1 MMPTIDLFNP
11 RVWVQFAVLA
21 AVVGAC
27 AWVAG
32 GVMSLAG
39 GPADAFYRVMRAGG
53 GLAATG
59 VTVSVVTEGVGYAAR
74 RVQEVRQ

>member
-1 MMPTIDLFNP
+1 MMPTIDLFHP
-11 RVWVQFAVLA
+11 RGGVPLGVLA
-21 AVVGAC
+21 AGVGAC
-27 AWVAG
+27 GWVVG
-32 GVMSLAG
+32 GGMSLAG